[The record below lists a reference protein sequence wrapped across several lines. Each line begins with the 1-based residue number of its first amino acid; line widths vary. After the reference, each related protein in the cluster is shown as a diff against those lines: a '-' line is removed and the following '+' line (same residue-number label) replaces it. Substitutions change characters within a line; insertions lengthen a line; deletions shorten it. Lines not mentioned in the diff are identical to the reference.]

1 MDAVKDF
8 IQSAGDMRKLKV
20 FVACSIDGFIA
31 DENGSLD
38 FLETVQAEGE
48 DYGYAE
54 FCKDVDTVIIGRKTY
69 DTLVGMNI
77 PFPHEGLM
85 CYVFTHTRKSETRHV
100 KFITEDPVV
109 FALGLKSQR
118 GGSIYCDGGGS
129 IITQLV
135 AGRMVDE
142 LVISV
147 IPVLLGKGTRLFQ
160 EHPSLKKELELVHS
174 RAFKSGLVQMHFR
187 KK

>member
-1 MDAVKDF
+1 MEAVNKTTTNT
-8 IQSAGDMRKLKV
+8 GDMRKLKV

-31 DENGSLD
+31 DEHGSLD
-38 FLETVQAEGE
+38 FLESVQVANE
-48 DYGYAE
+48 DYGYSE

-69 DTLVGMNI
+69 DTLIGMNI

-85 CYVFTHTRKSETRHV
+85 CYVFTHTRRSETRHV
-100 KFITEDPVV
+100 RFITDDPVV

-142 LVISV
+142 LVISI
-147 IPVLLGKGTRLFQ
+147 IPLMLGKGARLFQ
-160 EHPSLKKELELVHS
+160 EHPSLKKEFELIKS
-174 RAFKSGLVQMHFR
+174 ESFKSGLVQVHYR

>member
-31 DENGSLD
+31 DENGGLD
-38 FLETVQAEGE
+38 FLETVQIEGE

-85 CYVFTHTRKSETRHV
+85 CYVFTHTRKPETRHV
-100 KFITEDPVV
+100 RFITEDPIV

-129 IITQLV
+129 LITQLV

-142 LVISV
+142 LVISI
-147 IPVLLGKGTRLFQ
+147 IPVMLGKGTRLFQ
-160 EHPSLKKELELVHS
+160 EHPSLKKEFELVQTQS
-174 RAFKSGLVQMHFR
+174 FKSGLVQVHYR

>member
-31 DENGSLD
+31 DENGGLD

-118 GGSIYCDGGGS
+118 GGSI
-129 IITQLV
+129 
-135 AGRMVDE
+135 
-142 LVISV
+142 
-147 IPVLLGKGTRLFQ
+147 
-160 EHPSLKKELELVHS
+160 
-174 RAFKSGLVQMHFR
+174 
-187 KK
+187 